1 MSPVPPPRPALGRPG
16 ALKAAKRAAGAPSA
30 TGKAAGKPVPGK
42 NTPDKNAPGKSTP
55 DKGAAGQDAPDKIG
69 PARDDKLVEL
79 VVPLPKDV
87 RKRVRDKA
95 ELLGVSPEEAVYRVL
110 LSWVE
115 G

>member
-16 ALKAAKRAAGAPSA
+16 ALKAAKRTAGAPSA
-30 TGKAAGKPVPGK
+30 PGKAAAKP
-42 NTPDKNAPGKSTP
+42 
-55 DKGAAGQDAPDKIG
+55 APDKTA

-87 RKRVRDKA
+87 RKRVREKA